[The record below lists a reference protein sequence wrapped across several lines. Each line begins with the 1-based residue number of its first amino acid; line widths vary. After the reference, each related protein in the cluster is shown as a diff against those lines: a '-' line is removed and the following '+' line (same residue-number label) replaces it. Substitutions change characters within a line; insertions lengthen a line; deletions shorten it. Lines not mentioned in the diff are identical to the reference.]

1 MKANRNNEARFSRL
15 VFITII
21 AVYLLILA
29 GGIVRSTGS
38 GMGCPD
44 WPKCFG
50 SWIPPTSESE
60 LPVDYREEYAQLRV
74 AKNDRLA
81 EYLETFGFHPL
92 ADMLRAEAI
101 AAPEERF
108 NRNKTWIEYINRLL
122 GVVVGFLI
130 TLMAL
135 ASVRFRKT
143 NSLLFFGSIGAL
155 ILVIFQG
162 WIGSIVV
169 STNLLPGMI
178 TFHMALAAALIG
190 LLLYLFWLSSNRQ
203 QVTGASRKEIKRA
216 KAVAIVAMSLFLIQ
230 IAIGTQ
236 VREAVDVIALKFGR
250 SQWIENLTGV
260 YYLHRT
266 YSLVLLG
273 LSGYLIVL
281 LRQLSLSVF
290 RNSTNLLAY
299 FLIAAIGLG
308 IVMAYFGMPAWA
320 QPLHLLVGLLIVG
333 VLVWILLNLNFRR
346 T

>member
-1 MKANRNNEARFSRL
+1 MKANLNNEVRFSRL

-21 AVYLLILA
+21 AVYLVILA

-60 LPVDYREEYAQLRV
+60 LPVDYREKYAQLRV
-74 AKNDRLA
+74 MKNDRLA
-81 EYLETFGFHPL
+81 GYLEVLGFDQL
-92 ADMLRAEAI
+92 AEMLKAEAI
-101 AAPEERF
+101 AAPEEKF
-108 NRNKTWIEYINRLL
+108 NKNKTWIEYINRLL

-130 TLMAL
+130 TIMAL
-135 ASVRFRKT
+135 ASAKFRKT

-155 ILVIFQG
+155 VLVIFQG
-162 WIGSIVV
+162 WVGSVVV

-190 LLLYLFWLSSNRQ
+190 LLLYLFWHSSNVAQ
-203 QVTGASRKEIKRA
+203 LTDVSNKDIKRA
-216 KAVAIVAMSLFLIQ
+216 KTVALVAVCLFLLQ
-230 IAIGTQ
+230 VAVGTQ
-236 VREAVDVIALKFGR
+236 VREAVDLIALKIDR
-250 SQWIENLTGV
+250 SQWIENLSGS

-281 LRQLSLSVF
+281 LRQLSMPLF
-290 RNSTNLLAY
+290 RSSTNLLAI
-299 FLIAAIGLG
+299 FVVTAIGLG

-333 VLVWILLNLNFRR
+333 VLIWIFLNLNVRR